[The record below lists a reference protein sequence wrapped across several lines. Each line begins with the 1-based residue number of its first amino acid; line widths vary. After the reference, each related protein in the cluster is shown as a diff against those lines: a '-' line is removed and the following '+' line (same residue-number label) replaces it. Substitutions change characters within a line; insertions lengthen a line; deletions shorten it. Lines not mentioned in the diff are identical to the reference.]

1 MAYALSV
8 AQISTVKEA
17 INPELIAHAYLLTD
31 SMFGDLGIKVTTD
44 VENIDVCYLFHR
56 KGLQARPYFVGNV
69 KDSEL
74 GKFVDNPAKV

>member
-31 SMFGDLGIKVTTD
+31 SMFGDLGIKVTPTSR
-44 VENIDVCYLFHR
+44 NTTCSTWSPG
-56 KGLQARPYFVGNV
+56 KGLRPG
-69 KDSEL
+69 
-74 GKFVDNPAKV
+74 P

>member
-31 SMFGDLGIKVTTD
+31 SMFGDLGMMVTTD
-44 VENIDVCYLFHR
+44 VENIQTCST
-56 KGLQARPYFVGNV
+56 ARACRLVPI
-69 KDSEL
+69 L
-74 GKFVDNPAKV
+74 LAT